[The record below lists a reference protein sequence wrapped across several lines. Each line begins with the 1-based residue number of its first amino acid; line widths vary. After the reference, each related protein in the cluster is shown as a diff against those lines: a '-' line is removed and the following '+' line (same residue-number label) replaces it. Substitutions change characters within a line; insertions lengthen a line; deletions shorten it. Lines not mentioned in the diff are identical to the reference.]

1 MNIIRFPSLASTNDT
16 LISLA
21 KDGAENGTVV
31 TAKFQTNGR
40 GTKGRRF
47 FSPEGGLYMS
57 VLLKNV
63 KKDCAPHVTPMA
75 AVAVRQAI
83 IDVCGIE
90 TKIKPVN
97 DLYLNGKKVCGILT
111 QALSPGGNI
120 SFIVVGIGVD
130 LFEPEGG
137 FPEEIKPIAASL
149 ITEFDEMLM
158 NKLTVNIA
166 EYLLDG
172 ATLLA
177 DEEKRDEMYDAYRR
191 FSINE

>member
-1 MNIIRFPSLASTNDT
+1 MNIIRFSSLASTNDT
-16 LISLA
+16 LIAMA

-31 TAKFQTNGR
+31 TAKFQTNGK
-40 GTKGRRF
+40 GTKGRSF

-57 VLLKNV
+57 VLLRNIKR
-63 KKDCAPHVTPMA
+63 DCAPHVTPMA

-97 DLYLNGKKVCGILT
+97 DLYLDGKKVCGILT

-120 SFIVVGIGVD
+120 SFIVVGVGVD

-137 FPEEIKPIAASL
+137 FPDEIRPIAASL
-149 ITEFDEMLM
+149 KTGFDEKLM

-166 EYLLDG
+166 EGLLAG
-172 ATLLA
+172 AGSLA
-177 DEEKRDEMYDAYRR
+177 DEEKRAGMYDAYRR